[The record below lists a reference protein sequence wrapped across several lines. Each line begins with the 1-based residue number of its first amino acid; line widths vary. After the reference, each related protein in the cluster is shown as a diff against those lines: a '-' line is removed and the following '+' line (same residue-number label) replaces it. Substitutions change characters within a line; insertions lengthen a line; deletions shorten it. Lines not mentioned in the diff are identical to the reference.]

1 MLDRRLCVAPMM
13 DRTDRHFRYFL
24 RLLDARALLFT
35 EMTPAAALGR
45 ADPARWLA
53 HDPRERPLALQLGGA
68 EPAALAR
75 GAELGAAA
83 GYGEINLNAGC
94 PSPRASAGRF
104 GACLMRAPE
113 RVAECVAAMR
123 AASPLPV
130 TVKCRLGVDE
140 QDPEAALSA
149 FVAAVAAAGCRTFY
163 VHARKAWL
171 AGVSPK
177 RNRSLPPLDYGRVRR
192 LKAEFPALEI
202 VVNGGIGAAA
212 EARARL
218 AEVDGVMLGRAVCD
232 DPWRLRAVA
241 RALDPAAPGPA
252 GRLAALEAFRPY
264 LEAQAARGVPL
275 ARMTRRLGGLF
286 RGRAGAKEW
295 RRLAAS
301 PEDAGPAGL
310 LAAARRCAA
319 PAPEGGEAARPA
331 CSGIGARA
339 DSG

>member
-24 RLLDARALLFT
+24 RLLDARVLLFT
-35 EMTPAAALGR
+35 EMTPAEALRR

-83 GYGEINLNAGC
+83 GYDEINLNVGC
-94 PSPRASAGRF
+94 PSPRAASGSF
-104 GACLMRAPE
+104 GACLMREPA
-113 RVAECVAAMR
+113 RVAACVAAMR

-130 TVKCRLGVDE
+130 TVKCRLGVDD
-140 QDPEAALSA
+140 QDPETALSA

-171 AGVSPK
+171 AGLNPK
-177 RNRSLPPLDYGRVRR
+177 QNRNLPPLDYDRVRR
-192 LKAEFPALEI
+192 LKAEFPRLEI
-202 VVNGGIGAAA
+202 VVNGGIGGAAA
-212 EARARL
+212 ARARL
-218 AEVDGVMLGRAVCD
+218 AEVDGVMLGRTVCD
-232 DPWRLRAVA
+232 DPWRLRVIA
-241 RALDPAAPGPA
+241 RELDPDAPGPA
-252 GRLAALEAFRPY
+252 GRLAALEAFLPY
-264 LEAQAARGVPL
+264 LEAQAARGVPP

-286 RGRAGAKEW
+286 RGRAGAREW
-295 RRLAAS
+295 RRLTARPEAA
-301 PEDAGPAGL
+301 APAAL

-319 PAPEGGEAARPA
+319 ERPGCAGVGRRAAA
-331 CSGIGARA
+331 G
-339 DSG
+339 

>member
-24 RLLDARALLFT
+24 RLLDARVLLFT
-35 EMTPAAALGR
+35 EMTPAAALRR

-83 GYGEINLNAGC
+83 GYDEINLNVGC
-94 PSPRASAGRF
+94 PSPRAAAGSF
-104 GACLMRAPE
+104 GACLMREPA

-130 TVKCRLGVDE
+130 TVKCRLGVDD
-140 QDPEAALSA
+140 QDPETALAA

-171 AGVSPK
+171 AGLNPK
-177 RNRSLPPLDYGRVRR
+177 QNRNLPPLDYDRVRR
-192 LKAEFPALEI
+192 LKAEFPRLEI
-202 VVNGGIGAAA
+202 VVNGGIAAAA

-218 AEVDGVMLGRAVCD
+218 AEVDGVMLGRTVCD
-232 DPWRLRAVA
+232 DPWRLRVIA
-241 RALDPAAPGPA
+241 RELDPDAPGLA
-252 GRLAALEAFRPY
+252 GRLAALEAFLPY

-286 RGRAGAKEW
+286 SGRPGARAW
-295 RRLAAS
+295 RQLTAR
-301 PEDAGPAGL
+301 PEAVAPAQL
-310 LAAARRCAA
+310 LAAARQCAA
-319 PAPEGGEAARPA
+319 SSAA
-331 CSGIGARA
+331 
-339 DSG
+339 